1 MGSRSDTITGA
12 MTQQTEAQETSRGTT
27 SNQSTSGSS
36 EHQAALEWL
45 EKARER
51 FLSASIAFCDGSI
64 SEGQLRAARELLREW
79 EARVIQLEAGSASP
93 FTDETSPLTRPTPLD
108 TVSESTATPEQAD
121 DLVTHEE
128 VPPELRKQL
137 NILDKKITRLERD
150 FQNGKVNASQY
161 RAIRRHYLGQ
171 REVAVRLRKKHPDSD
186 RWKNVLEEGKTSF
199 LMQLNEAA
207 CHSVGFY
214 ENKARGRIFQQ
225 GIMPQAAEEAMALL
239 GTFGTHDPDSPTG
252 PIFATQIEDGSALLL
267 IPGRFTSCL
276 SVYSQSPPAWQVRA
290 LREVHR
296 NFEAANR
303 SVLQKQEFDALVFPD
318 LSRFVKK

>member
-1 MGSRSDTITGA
+1 
-12 MTQQTEAQETSRGTT
+12 MTQKTEAQETGRSATENHPT
-27 SNQSTSGSS
+27 VENS
-36 EHQAALEWL
+36 EHKDALEWL
-45 EKARER
+45 EKARKR
-51 FLSASIAFCDGSI
+51 FLTASIAFCDGSI

-79 EARVIQLEAGSASP
+79 EARVIQLEAGSNSP
-93 FTDETSPLTRPTPLD
+93 FTDDTAPLTSPEISD
-108 TVSESTATPEQAD
+108 TVTPPTQKE
-121 DLVTHEE
+121 VVVEEISIPEE
-128 VPPELRKQL
+128 VPLELQKKL
-137 NILDKKITRLERD
+137 AVLDKKISGLERD
-150 FQNGKVNASQY
+150 FELGKVNASQY

-171 REVAVRLRKKHPDSD
+171 REVAVRLGKKHPDSD

-199 LMQLNEAA
+199 LMQLNEAT
-207 CHSVGFY
+207 CHSVGIY
-214 ENKARGRIFQQ
+214 EIRSRERIFQQ

-239 GTFGTHDPDSPTG
+239 GTFGTYDPDSPSG

-267 IPGRFTSCL
+267 IPGRYTSCL

-303 SVLQKQEFDALVFPD
+303 SVLQKEEFDALVFPD